1 MVDFQHGVPP
11 ISRYDPNRIEGTAQG
26 QAMDGDKNPAPWA
39 RVTGKGVYPVEHAWM
54 LLLPLRRL
62 ICPPGMLIRRM
73 GITRGDRVLEIGCG
87 PGYFS
92 PAVARAC
99 AHLTLFDFQSG
110 MLDIAE
116 RRLKRQ
122 RLKNYSRQ
130 QGDAKALP
138 FADGAFDLAFMVT
151 VLGEVGDADAALRE
165 AARVL
170 KPGGRLSVTE
180 IKGDPDFVPR
190 EELKQRAAKA
200 GLVFEKSFGP
210 GFYYT
215 ANFMRR

>member
-1 MVDFQHGVPP
+1 
-11 ISRYDPNRIEGTAQG
+11 
-26 QAMDGDKNPAPWA
+26 MDGDGNATPWA
-39 RVTGKGVYPVEHAWM
+39 RVAGKGVYPVEHAWM

-73 GITRGDRVLEIGCG
+73 GATRADRVLEIGSG

-99 AHLTLFDFQSG
+99 AHLTLFDFQDG

-116 RRLKRQ
+116 RRLTR
-122 RLKNYSRQ
+122 RHLTNYSRQ

-138 FADGAFDLAFMVT
+138 FADGAFDLAFLVT
-151 VLGEVGDADAALRE
+151 VLGEVGDMDAALRV

-190 EELKQRAAKA
+190 GELKQRAAKA
-200 GLVFEKSFGP
+200 GLAFEKSFGP
-210 GFYYT
+210 RFYYT
-215 ANFMRR
+215 ANFRT